1 MDVDEIVEALQSNIV
16 VLDTQD
22 NLRKT
27 LSLTKLIKEVETVIS
42 KPIRILKYKKY
53 FLTQETTPKNE
64 IAYRLFSSFEE
75 ADKLLTDHL
84 NTYEQMWN
92 GCGCKV
98 NYYS

>member
-64 IAYRLFSSFEE
+64 IAYRLFPSFEE